1 MANDK
6 SSMQLVARGILAENP
21 IFKLALSMCPAVGI
35 STTVMNGILLGI
47 AVLFVQVFSS
57 VTISIFKNVIH
68 PRIRIPTYTLTI
80 ATWVTVIDL
89 VLAAYMPEAYAKMGI
104 FVKLIVAFAI
114 ITMRL
119 EMFASKN
126 KLLPSFWDGF
136 GMGMGFL
143 LGMILIGAIRELL
156 GMGTLLGYD
165 ILGTQPL
172 LFFVLPCAGFFVV
185 GLMMGFFNY
194 VETVIKQRKLN
205 VIFNPSR
212 KNNMPECGNCACGP
226 VGGDFNANQ

>member
-6 SSMQLVARGILAENP
+6 SGMQLVVNGILSENP
-21 IFKLALSMCPAVGI
+21 IFRLALSMCPAVGI
-35 STTVMNGILLGI
+35 STTVMNGLMLGI

-89 VLAAYMPEAYAKMGI
+89 VLAALLPDAYAKMGI

-119 EMFASKN
+119 EMFACKESVKD
-126 KLLPSFWDGF
+126 SFWDGL
-136 GMGMGFL
+136 GMGLGFMV
-143 LGMILIGAIRELL
+143 GMVVIGFVRELL
-156 GMGTLLGYD
+156 GSGAILGYD
-165 ILGTQPL
+165 VLGFKPL
-172 LFFVLPCAGFFVV
+172 LFFILPCAGFFVV
-185 GLMMGFFNY
+185 GLMMAFFNWIELY
-194 VETVIKQRKLN
+194 YKQSKGL
-205 VIFNPSR
+205 
-212 KNNMPECGNCACGP
+212 K
-226 VGGDFNANQ
+226 

>member
-1 MANDK
+1 
-6 SSMQLVARGILAENP
+6 MQLVAKGILAENP

-57 VTISIFKNVIH
+57 VTISIFKNMIH

-119 EMFASKN
+119 EMFACKESIN
-126 KLLPSFWDGF
+126 DSFWDGL
-136 GMGMGFL
+136 GMGLGFMV
-143 LGMILIGAIRELL
+143 GMVVIGFVRELL
-156 GMGTLLGYD
+156 GSGMIFGHDVLGFK
-165 ILGTQPL
+165 PL
-172 LFFVLPCAGFFVV
+172 LFFILPSAGFFVV
-185 GLMMGFFNY
+185 GLMMAFFNW
-194 VETVIKQRKLN
+194 VELYYKRSKGLN
-205 VIFNPSR
+205 
-212 KNNMPECGNCACGP
+212 
-226 VGGDFNANQ
+226 

>member
-1 MANDK
+1 VNNDK
-6 SSMQLVARGILAENP
+6 SSLQLVTRGILSENP

-57 VTISIFKNVIH
+57 VTISVFKNYIH

-119 EMFASKN
+119 EMFACKESVN
-126 KLLPSFWDGF
+126 DSFWDGL
-136 GMGMGFL
+136 GMGLGFMV
-143 LGMILIGAIRELL
+143 GMVVIGFVRELL
-156 GMGTLLGYD
+156 GSGAVLGYD
-165 ILGTQPL
+165 VLGFKPL
-172 LFFVLPCAGFFVV
+172 LFFILPSAGFFVV
-185 GLMMGFFNY
+185 GLMMAFFNW
-194 VETVIKQRKLN
+194 VEIYYKR
-205 VIFNPSR
+205 SR
-212 KNNMPECGNCACGP
+212 GVK
-226 VGGDFNANQ
+226 

>member
-6 SSMQLVARGILAENP
+6 SSMQLITRGILSENP

-35 STTVMNGILLGI
+35 STTVMNGLMLGI

-57 VTISIFKNVIH
+57 VTISCFKNLIH

-89 VLAAYMPEAYAKMGI
+89 VLAAYLPEAYAKMGI

-119 EMFASKN
+119 EMFACKESVKD
-126 KLLPSFWDGF
+126 SFWDG
-136 GMGMGFL
+136 
-143 LGMILIGAIRELL
+143 L
-156 GMGTLLGYD
+156 GMGLGFMVGMMVIGFVRE
-165 ILGTQPL
+165 ILGSGAVFGIDVLGFKPL
-172 LFFVLPCAGFFVV
+172 LFFILPSAGFFVV
-185 GLMMGFFNY
+185 GLMMAFFNWIEVY
-194 VETVIKQRKLN
+194 YQRSKGL
-205 VIFNPSR
+205 
-212 KNNMPECGNCACGP
+212 K
-226 VGGDFNANQ
+226 